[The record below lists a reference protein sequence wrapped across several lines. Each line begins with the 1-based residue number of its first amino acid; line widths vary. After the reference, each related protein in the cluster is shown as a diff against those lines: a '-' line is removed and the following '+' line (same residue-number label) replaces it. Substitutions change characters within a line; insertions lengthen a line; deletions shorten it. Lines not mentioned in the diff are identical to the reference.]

1 MIDRSIPLSQLRS
14 GQSACVSRISGRP
27 DHVHRLEEFGLRRGV
42 RVRMFASGNP
52 CILSMSGNK
61 VCFRADE
68 QLRVL
73 VEPDAK
79 VG

>member
-1 MIDRSIPLSQLRS
+1 
-14 GQSACVSRISGRP
+14 
-27 DHVHRLEEFGLRRGV
+27 
-42 RVRMFASGNP
+42 
-52 CILSMSGNK
+52 MSGNK